1 VIRLHDR
8 TYRVVVEYS
17 SIEQALAAAEAQ
29 VASGHGLADTGF
41 WGIVATVKTDSEL
54 VERYADRIAAID
66 QTAFAQWALLT
77 VPMAIGTL
85 LAFLGTAVGL
95 VLVSV
100 SYPLE
105 GFSAVVAFYLGFG
118 ALLAST
124 HALGHLIVGRILNIQ
139 FTRWFVASLVRPQPG
154 VKIDYSTY
162 LRAPATSRAWMHAS
176 GAIVTKIIPFALLGA
191 ASAAGLPT
199 WAVIGLGVIGVVMII
214 TDVVWSTSS
223 SDWMKFRREMKFVQ
237 MF

>member
-1 VIRLHDR
+1 LHDR
-8 TYRVVVEYS
+8 TYRVVVESS
-17 SIEQALAAAEAQ
+17 SIEQVLSAAEAQ

-41 WGIVATVKTDSEL
+41 WGAVATVKTDSEL

-85 LAFLGTAVGL
+85 LAFLGTTAGL
-95 VLVSV
+95 FLVSV

-118 ALLAST
+118 VLLAST
-124 HALGHLIVGRILNIQ
+124 HALGHLIIGRILNIQ

-191 ASAAGLPT
+191 ANAAGLPT
-199 WAVIGLGVIGVVMII
+199 WAVVGLAVIGVVMII

-223 SDWMKFRREMKFVQ
+223 SDWMKFRREMKFAQ
-237 MF
+237 MS